1 MKVGDF
7 VVAIGNPFGL
17 GQTVTS
23 GIVSALARSGLGIT
37 GYEDLIQT
45 DASINPGNSGGALVD
60 LDGKLVGINTAI
72 FSKNGGNIGIG
83 FAIPT
88 NMVQKVLAQLV
99 QFGGV
104 ERGYFGAKFQNLDPQ
119 LVDALAL
126 SKKKGAMVV
135 KIVKGSPAE
144 NGGLQVGDL
153 ITKAGGKVITSAA
166 DLRNQLGLTRA
177 GTEVLFKYFR
187 GQEIKKTKIRIAR
200 YQDALRM
207 SVLKNDFFKNSSIVP
222 IPSSSSDYGQID
234 GVMISELDKAST
246 IWASGLR
253 TGDIISSVNKIP
265 VGSVADFVSLV
276 QTQNEQILLKVHR
289 NGSSAYVL
297 VE

>member
-1 MKVGDF
+1 MD
-7 VVAIGNPFGL
+7 
-17 GQTVTS
+17 T
-23 GIVSALARSGLGIT
+23 
-37 GYEDLIQT
+37 
-45 DASINPGNSGGALVD
+45 
-60 LDGKLVGINTAI
+60 
-72 FSKNGGNIGIG
+72 
-83 FAIPT
+83 
-88 NMVQKVLAQLV
+88 
-99 QFGGV
+99 
-104 ERGYFGAKFQNLDPQ
+104 
-119 LVDALAL
+119 
-126 SKKKGAMVV
+126 KKKGAMVV

-207 SVLKNDFFKNSSIVP
+207 SVFKNDFFKNSSVVP

-234 GVMISELDKAST
+234 GVMISELDKDST

-253 TGDIISSVNKIP
+253 IGDIISSVNKIP